1 MFAARR
7 LPSGIVP
14 RRSHLTIEPIT
25 LEGRHVR
32 LDPLSLSHQEALVRA
47 STDGE
52 LWTLPYTVVPS
63 KETIFEYISKTLQAQ
78 EQGLEQPFA
87 IVDMHRS
94 AIVGS
99 TRYTRIDAENR
110 QREIGYT
117 WLARSVQRT
126 AINTE
131 AKYLLLRHAFE
142 DCGCIRVEFMTDI
155 LNERSRAAILRIGAK
170 QEGILRNHMIMPN
183 GRYRDSVC
191 FSIIESEWPIV
202 KESLIARLD
211 RARVE

>member
-1 MFAARR
+1 M
-7 LPSGIVP
+7 
-14 RRSHLTIEPIT
+14 IEPIT

-47 STDGE
+47 SSDGQ

-63 KETIFEYISKTLQAQ
+63 KETISEYISKTLQAQ

-87 IVDMHRS
+87 IVDLHRN

-117 WLARSVQRT
+117 WLAKSAQRT
-126 AINTE
+126 AVNTE

-142 DCGCIRVEFMTDI
+142 DRGCIRVEFMTDV

-191 FSIIESEWPIV
+191 FSIIESEWPTV
-202 KESLIARLD
+202 KESLIASLH